1 MNAAAGCPTMASH
14 ELSDSRRKQ
23 LCSWLFFRAG
33 DPVGGAAAQRL
44 WELSAAYPDRMY
56 CPVDHYVSGPE
67 KELLLQATDFC
78 MLPSRFEPCG
88 LVDVEFAWV
97 SDVLPVI
104 WTPWYAGLQYV
115 CYRDTS
121 QLVRLTYMR
130 P

>member
-1 MNAAAGCPTMASH
+1 MLCVPKLVTLCMTWPNADKLLLYLDQAQHLKMSIVLGSYP
-14 ELSDSRRKQ
+14 
-23 LCSWLFFRAG
+23 AG

-44 WELSAAYPDRMY
+44 WELSAAYPDRMH

-97 SDVLPVI
+97 GDVLPVI
-104 WTPWYAGLQYV
+104 RTPWYAGLQFV
-115 CYRDTS
+115 CY
-121 QLVRLTYMR
+121 
-130 P
+130 